1 MSDEADKGRRALRPA
16 SGGDGANTASASDRA
31 AALRDGLEIITRGLA
46 FAGGSLL
53 IVAIVI
59 TLVSVIGRYG
69 FGKPVPGD
77 YELIEIT
84 CAIGVFLFFP
94 YTHAIGGNI
103 AAEFFTT
110 GLPKRWQ
117 RILDTGNDVTFTF
130 VAMLLTWRLACG
142 LLDKFA
148 TGETSILI
156 RIPLWWAFSVAVLS
170 MFLLTIVCLMRVI
183 AGPGAERQ

>member
-1 MSDEADKGRRALRPA
+1 MSNDAENGRRALGRVSP
-16 SGGDGANTASASDRA
+16 
-31 AALRDGLEIITRGLA
+31 DGLPSGTIARLNAILHVFTRALA
-46 FAGGSLL
+46 FAGGLL
-53 IVAIVI
+53 LVIAIVI

-103 AAEFFTT
+103 SAEFFTA
-110 GLPKRWQ
+110 GLSMRWQ
-117 RILDTGNDVTFTF
+117 RILDTGNDVIFTA
-130 VAMLLTWRLACG
+130 VAMLLTWRLAHG
-142 LLDKFA
+142 LMDKFT

-156 RIPLWWAFSVAVLS
+156 RIPLWWAFSIAVLS

-183 AGPGAERQ
+183 AGPTAEQQ